1 MLTRAYLYAKRISR
15 LIKIVNKFFDKNAR
29 ICYHYNKYMKN
40 HKKLNKTLVKSV
52 MRTDTRVKN
61 QKEPD
66 VITKIIFYLAISDM
80 AQNVK
85 ESWASL
91 LPYMSENQ
99 RQRLSNILE
108 ASFLDAATRGIDE
121 KLREKLKLI
130 EQQYARG

>member
-1 MLTRAYLYAKRISR
+1 
-15 LIKIVNKFFDKNAR
+15 
-29 ICYHYNKYMKN
+29 
-40 HKKLNKTLVKSV
+40 
-52 MRTDTRVKN
+52 
-61 QKEPD
+61 
-66 VITKIIFYLAISDM
+66 M